1 MRYIRFL
8 KPPRIA
14 TDKRTHKPVVACL
27 ITLTSDLGDSFFPHH
42 VELAAE
48 LVAPGTTPLAICL
61 SLKKSYAA
69 GPLRVRIGVEPQAAH
84 DSLDDLSQPDSH
96 GIVSAWSADFS
107 AGSPE
112 AARRVE
118 RRFCFGGKM
127 VCIWEETGDSIAR
140 HLWDAGITL
149 AHHLSTPRLQTAL
162 LPAPRPASLCV
173 LELGTGCGIV
183 GLTLAA
189 LIPGASVTLTDLPDA
204 QDIVSHNLSHT
215 HALLAPASRAA
226 FAELDWAAPL
236 PAVPAPHLVLAADCT
251 YNPDSSPA
259 LVDTLRAL
267 AATSPHLVVAVALK
281 LRHESE
287 RVFFDLMAHAGFR
300 ETTTLQYALPG
311 DLAPGEEEVEVHVY
325 RHRG

>member
-14 TDKRTHKPVVACL
+14 TDKTTHKPVVACL

-48 LVAPGTTPLAICL
+48 LVAPGDRPVRVWRTVQWSAGMRSLAVSL
-61 SLKKSYAA
+61 PLKKSYAA

-84 DSLDDLSQPDSH
+84 DSLDDLLQPESH

-107 AGSPE
+107 SASPE

-118 RRFCFGGKM
+118 RRFCIAGKT

-140 HLWDAGITL
+140 HLWSVAACTPPPPRTDPPRDAGITL
-149 AHHLSTPRLQTAL
+149 AHHLSTPQLQTAL
-162 LPAPRPASLCV
+162 LPAPRPAALCV

-189 LIPGASVTLTDLPDA
+189 LLPGASLTLTDLPDA
-204 QDIVSHNLSHT
+204 EEIVAHNLSHT
-215 HALLAPASRAA
+215 HDLLAPGSRAA

-251 YNPDSSPA
+251 YNPDSRCVFSRAHLTKHPQLTPPAQHSSPPCA
-259 LVDTLRAL
+259 PWPPRPR
-267 AATSPHLVVAVALK
+267 TSLSLW
-281 LRHESE
+281 R
-287 RVFFDLMAHAGFR
+287 
-300 ETTTLQYALPG
+300 
-311 DLAPGEEEVEVHVY
+311 
-325 RHRG
+325 